1 MVEKFKFRFCER
13 NLNLQLEK
21 EKNSILFFSHTAGSM
36 GLGVLGVFR
45 SDVLSSSVVLL
56 PYAIAW
62 PAPPTHPLY
71 CCFRIK
77 VAL

>member
-45 SDVLSSSVVLL
+45 
-56 PYAIAW
+56 
-62 PAPPTHPLY
+62 
-71 CCFRIK
+71 
-77 VAL
+77 